1 MIKVTGLKAGADG
14 TAEITAF
21 ADTKEEVTSGA
32 TIVGLPAGL
41 VPAMGSAI
49 ITASGEVA
57 FLKSDGSWN
66 WVASSGG
73 GGGGGASS
81 FADLDDVL
89 IGTLADGQV
98 PVYNA
103 TYGKWENQNVPNELP
118 TPVSGDNYKVAE
130 VGSDKAYKLGMLNR
144 HEITSNMTQL
154 GSTTTAEVYARF
166 AIGQVP
172 ILVFKEAVT
181 IDGVT
186 IPATTRLVCS
196 FYFHTGRHHFFPFFD
211 ANSSTSKY
219 FKVSGMAGEFSI
231 VDA

>member
-73 GGGGGASS
+73 GGGGGSEVS
-81 FADLDDVL
+81 ITPTQNSGDKIADFEV
-89 IGTLADGQV
+89 DGV
-98 PVYNA
+98 AGALYS
-103 TYGKWENQNVPNELP
+103 KKELP
-118 TPVSGDNYKVAE
+118 TPSSQGVDEGCVLMVDNNNEWVKVNLYDYIRDVIFNNNNGFLYLESGTLETKSLLE
-130 VGSDKAYKLGMLNR
+130 LLSDYPASALGGYASDGDIIKYDGNDD
-144 HEITSNMTQL
+144 EWIL
-154 GSTTTAEVYARF
+154 G
-166 AIGQVP
+166 QP
-172 ILVFKEAVT
+172 
-181 IDGVT
+181 
-186 IPATTRLVCS
+186 
-196 FYFHTGRHHFFPFFD
+196 
-211 ANSSTSKY
+211 
-219 FKVSGMAGEFSI
+219 
-231 VDA
+231 